1 MAKKNNTWNIND
13 KKSRREAWLSS
24 MFTKDH
30 NFINYFRDNL
40 YEIAPGVYRGA
51 QPTMGQFK
59 KLRDKLGI
67 KTIVNLKNDNRNS
80 AYFLF
85 EEERC
90 KELGLKLVNVRIS
103 SRSLPSTEQLIEYK
117 RVMEEEMETPVLI
130 HCKAGA
136 DRTSN
141 FCTLYQY
148 FIEKRKMKDTDQ
160 LRFFP
165 YGYVKYSNAGIIKYY
180 YDQFIEYEE
189 KNPDANLITWS
200 KEVANIEQMKEEF
213 HGNSFANFIYD
224 KVLRRE

>member
-1 MAKKNNTWNIND
+1 MSQKNRWDITD
-13 KKSRREAWLSS
+13 PKQRKEAWISS

-51 QPTMGQFK
+51 QPTMGQLK

-67 KTIVNLKNDNRNS
+67 KTIINLKNDNRKS

-90 KELGLKLVNVRIS
+90 KELGLKLVNVGIS
-103 SRSLPSTEQLIEYK
+103 SRSLPSTQQLIEYK
-117 RVMEEEMETPVLI
+117 KVLEEEMEKPVLI

-148 FIEKRKMKDTDQ
+148 FIEKRKMKDTNQ
-160 LRFFP
+160 LKFFP
-165 YGYVKYSNAGIIKYY
+165 YGYMKTSGAGVLRYY
-180 YDQFIEYEE
+180 YDMFIEYE
-189 KNPDANLITWS
+189 KNNPNADLIEWS
-200 KEVANIEQMKEEF
+200 KTIDPKKIKEEF
-213 HGNSFANFIYD
+213 KANKLTNFLYD
-224 KVLRRE
+224 KILKRE

>member
-1 MAKKNNTWNIND
+1 MSQKNRWDINNP
-13 KKSRREAWLSS
+13 KERKEAWISS

-51 QPTMGQFK
+51 QPTMGQLK

-67 KTIVNLKNDNRNS
+67 KTIINLKNDNRKS

-90 KELGLKLVNVRIS
+90 KELGLKLVNVGIS
-103 SRSLPSTEQLIEYK
+103 SRSLPSTQQLIEYK
-117 RVMEEEMETPVLI
+117 KVLEEEMEKPVLI

-148 FIEKRKMKDTDQ
+148 FIEKRKMKDTNQ
-160 LRFFP
+160 LKFFP
-165 YGYVKYSNAGIIKYY
+165 YGYMKTSGAGVLRYY
-180 YDQFIEYEE
+180 YDMFIEYE
-189 KNPDANLITWS
+189 KNNPNADLIEWS
-200 KEVANIEQMKEEF
+200 KTIDPTKIKEEF
-213 HGNSFANFIYD
+213 KANKLTNFLYD
-224 KVLRRE
+224 KILKRE

>member
-1 MAKKNNTWNIND
+1 MSQKNRWDIKD
-13 KKSRREAWLSS
+13 PKQRKEAWISS

-51 QPTMGQFK
+51 QPTMGQLK

-67 KTIVNLKNDNRNS
+67 KTIINLKNDNRKS

-90 KELGLKLVNVRIS
+90 KELGLKLVNVGIS
-103 SRSLPSTEQLIEYK
+103 SRSLPSTQQLIEYK
-117 RVMEEEMETPVLI
+117 KVLEEEMEKPVLI

-148 FIEKRKMKDTDQ
+148 FIEKRKMKDTNQ

-165 YGYVKYSNAGIIKYY
+165 YGYMKTSGAGVLRYY
-180 YDQFIEYEE
+180 YDMFIEYE
-189 KNPDANLITWS
+189 KNNPNADLIEWS
-200 KEVANIEQMKEEF
+200 KTVNPKKIKEEF
-213 HGNSFANFIYD
+213 KANKLTNFLYD
-224 KVLRRE
+224 KILKRE

>member
-1 MAKKNNTWNIND
+1 MSQKNKWNINNP
-13 KKSRREAWLSS
+13 KERREAWMHAL
-24 MFTKDH
+24 FYKDH

-51 QPTMGQFK
+51 QPTMGQLK

-67 KTIVNLKNDNRNS
+67 KTIINLKHENRDS

-117 RVMEEEMETPVLI
+117 RVLEEEMDKPVLI

-136 DRTSN
+136 DRTSH

-165 YGYVKYSNAGIIKYY
+165 YGYIKYSNAGVLKYY
-180 YDQFIEYEE
+180 YDLFAKYEE
-189 KNPDANLITWS
+189 ENPDADLITWS
-200 KEVANIEQMKEEF
+200 KSIDHKKLREEF
-213 HGNSFANFIYD
+213 RANKLANFLYD
-224 KVLRRE
+224 SILRRE

>member
-1 MAKKNNTWNIND
+1 MSQKNRWDINNP
-13 KKSRREAWLSS
+13 KERKEAWISS

-51 QPTMGQFK
+51 QPTMGQLK

-67 KTIVNLKNDNRNS
+67 KTIINLKNDNRKS

-90 KELGLKLVNVRIS
+90 KELGLKLVNVSIS
-103 SRSLPSTEQLIEYK
+103 SRSLPSTKQLIEYK
-117 RVMEEEMETPVLI
+117 RVLEEEMDKPVLI

-160 LRFFP
+160 LKFFP
-165 YGYVKYSNAGIIKYY
+165 YGYMKTSGAGVLKHY
-180 YDQFIEYEE
+180 YDMFIEYE
-189 KNPDANLITWS
+189 KNNPNSDLIEWS
-200 KEVANIEQMKEEF
+200 KNIDPKKIKEEF
-213 HGNSFANFIYD
+213 KANKLANFLYD
-224 KVLRRE
+224 KILRRE